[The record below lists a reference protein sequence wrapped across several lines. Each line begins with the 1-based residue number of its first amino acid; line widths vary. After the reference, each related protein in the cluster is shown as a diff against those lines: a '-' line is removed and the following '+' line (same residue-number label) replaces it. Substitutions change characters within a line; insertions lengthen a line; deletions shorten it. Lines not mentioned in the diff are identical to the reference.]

1 MENRKPGNQREGMEG
16 KENPLALYREAWW
29 MAQAQSNGIKIQCW
43 PFISWN
49 PFSVQRVC
57 CEQVKKQTL
66 DFE

>member
-43 PFISWN
+43 PFIS
-49 PFSVQRVC
+49 
-57 CEQVKKQTL
+57 
-66 DFE
+66 